1 MQYSVV
7 IIIPGYNKEEA
18 ANTKKM
24 TMMVNDYDV
33 VVKKLLLI

>member
-18 ANTKKM
+18 ANTKKWRDDGEWLWCCGEE
-24 TMMVNDYDV
+24 TTT
-33 VVKKLLLI
+33 I